1 MAHPSQSPAHR
12 LLDAIARLRVYEP
25 NHLYQLN
32 PVVCEIEQQ
41 IWMSLEHQCGYSLPN
56 VYSRFVLEVGNG
68 GRWGTVFKYLSV
80 SDVFDNNDGALYRQP
95 PPAFVEE
102 ALILE
107 ELVCTPRNG
116 HDPLSGFPGLLRVT
130 EFSYN
135 MLACYLTA
143 KNEFVYIEVHGDD
156 LSVTAQAMTAEAF
169 FEDLLRELREYGR
182 LDQYE
187 RTPG

>member
-1 MAHPSQSPAHR
+1 MPHSSQSPARR

-25 NHLYQLN
+25 DHLYQLN
-32 PVVCEIEQQ
+32 PVVCEIEHQ
-41 IWMSLEHQCGYSLPN
+41 IWMSLEHQCGYSLPEI
-56 VYSRFVLEVGNG
+56 YSRFVFEVGNG

-80 SDVFDNNDGALYRQP
+80 SEVFDNNDGELYRQP

-102 ALILE
+102 ALILG
-107 ELVCTPRNG
+107 ELVCAPRNG
-116 HDPLSGFPGLLRVT
+116 RDPLSGFPGLLRVT

-143 KNEFVYIEVHGDD
+143 NNECVQIEVHGDD

-169 FEDLLRELREYGR
+169 FEELLEDVRKYGH

-187 RTPG
+187 RTR